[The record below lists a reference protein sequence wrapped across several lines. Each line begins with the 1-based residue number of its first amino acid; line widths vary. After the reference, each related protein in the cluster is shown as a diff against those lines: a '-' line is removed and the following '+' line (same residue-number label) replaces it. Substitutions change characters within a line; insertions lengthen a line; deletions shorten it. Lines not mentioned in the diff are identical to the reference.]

1 MVAQAISP
9 NVTADQI
16 ATPALAA
23 SIPACD
29 AGVGLI
35 LFVWPVDFNSQKG
48 DHHELGCGRCVD
60 SSAHKKAIGPQCVW

>member
-1 MVAQAISP
+1 MAAQAISP

-29 AGVGLI
+29 AGVGGAAGKPAL
-35 LFVWPVDFNSQKG
+35 
-48 DHHELGCGRCVD
+48 
-60 SSAHKKAIGPQCVW
+60 SSTA